1 MDTLQC
7 MRMFVEAVREES
19 LSAAARKLGVSTAT
33 VSRGLDALERHLGF
47 HLLVK
52 TSRQLGLTEAGEA
65 YLRQVERFILELDD
79 ATEFARGF
87 QSETTGVLRVHAR
100 AAVGSVCVSP
110 LLPEFLRLYP
120 KLKVNIALTNDKNI
134 DLIRHNI
141 DVDIRTGVLEDSSLI
156 ARKLAASHRVIVA
169 SPSYLEQYGAPQ
181 TPYDLT
187 KHNCITYRP
196 DSNPVFWRFRD
207 KAGCEIEISPEGNL
221 MTDNGGVIR
230 NALRSGLGIGHM
242 TDWSV
247 AEDLRSGRLVAL
259 LDDYD
264 VTVDKFN
271 HGIYAVFLPSRN
283 HSMKVR
289 AFIDFLAESFKTQA
303 YFRSAAN
310 LHEPIEHADSPQVLD
325 RHADDP
331 AFLMCD
337 FPPGNWQRDGS
348 NERPKRP
355 ASLTR
360 AL

>member
-47 HLLVK
+47 RLLVK

-65 YLRQVERFILELDD
+65 YLHQVERFILELDD

-87 QSETTGVLRVHAR
+87 QSEAEGLLRVHAR
-100 AAVGSVCVSP
+100 TAVGSICVSP

-120 KLKVNIALTNDKNI
+120 KLKINFSLTNDKNI

-141 DVDIRTGVLEDSSLI
+141 DVDIRTGVLDDSSLI

-169 SPSYLEQYGAPQ
+169 SPSYIERYGAPQ

-187 KHNCITYRP
+187 QHNCITYRP
-196 DSNPVFWRFRD
+196 DSNPVFWRFRN
-207 KAGCEIEISPEGNL
+207 KAGCEIEISPEGSL

-259 LDDYD
+259 LSDYE

-283 HSMKVR
+283 HSRKVR
-289 AFIDFLAESFKTQA
+289 AFIDFMADAFKTQA
-303 YFRSAAN
+303 YFRSPASLQESAA
-310 LHEPIEHADSPQVLD
+310 HVDSSAGLN
-325 RHADDP
+325 RATDDP

-337 FPPGNWQRDGS
+337 FPPGPWQRERS
-348 NERPKRP
+348 NERSKRR
-355 ASLTR
+355 ARLTGTP
-360 AL
+360 